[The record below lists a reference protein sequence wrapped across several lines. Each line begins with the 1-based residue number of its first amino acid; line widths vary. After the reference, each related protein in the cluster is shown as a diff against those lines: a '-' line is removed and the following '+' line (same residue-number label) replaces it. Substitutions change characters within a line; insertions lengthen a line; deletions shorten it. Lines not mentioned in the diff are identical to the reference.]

1 MLKVVENSDLVENVP
16 CSTMSCNC
24 RRIVNK
30 LKVKVAIFSP
40 SFEIML
46 PLAHQLRCMS
56 RCERPD
62 DLDLRNPSLK
72 IVIQVIAAN
81 FELLTAFVLSWRRDV
96 GIVMDLLNV

>member
-1 MLKVVENSDLVENVP
+1 
-16 CSTMSCNC
+16 
-24 RRIVNK
+24 
-30 LKVKVAIFSP
+30 
-40 SFEIML
+40 
-46 PLAHQLRCMS
+46 MS

-72 IVIQVIAAN
+72 IVIRVIAAN